1 MHLSQLRKAATADN
15 PTGTFRAGAS
25 LEVLESEGRMS
36 RAARQSGAKVAAA
49 ITAARNRAVNRGED
63 PDEAENDIRQKLS
76 NKKVPNIGGD
86 TTTPKKVEI
95 TMQDH
100 LQFSLLDLLS

>member
-1 MHLSQLRKAATADN
+1 MAKMPADIINKHWPTFILCGRPAGRNGCTSLNSGKVIVDAEAATADN

-25 LEVLESEGRMS
+25 LEVMESEGRMS

-63 PDEAENDIRQKLS
+63 PDEAEKGI
-76 NKKVPNIGGD
+76 KK
-86 TTTPKKVEI
+86 
-95 TMQDH
+95 
-100 LQFSLLDLLS
+100 